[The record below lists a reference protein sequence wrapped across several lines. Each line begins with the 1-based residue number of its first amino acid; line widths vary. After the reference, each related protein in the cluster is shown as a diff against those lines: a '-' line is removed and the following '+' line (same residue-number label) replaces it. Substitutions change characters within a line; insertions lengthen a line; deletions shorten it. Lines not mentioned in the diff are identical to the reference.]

1 MRMVRQEPGAQEPQE
16 KAKFYRIAWVFY
28 LVLAIAGLLW
38 VGAQRGRLGIELFVD
53 PGGWWIDLGS
63 GIGIGSALLALW
75 WLLCRYVAGA
85 RGLENELAR
94 LLAPLSVAE
103 AISLAIISAVA
114 EELFFRGALQGALG
128 FLPAAVL
135 FALLHAGPGK
145 SFRVWTLFAFAG
157 GLALGGLVTLRG
169 PLGGAIVA
177 HLLVN
182 GVNLVRLAR
191 LSLPPQTPPQ
201 APDVAADPKPPD
213 PPAGPSET
221 SQPSNPSND

>member
-1 MRMVRQEPGAQEPQE
+1 MKAFRPEPGA
-16 KAKFYRIAWVFY
+16 ALKFYRIAWLFY

-38 VGAQRGRLGIELFVD
+38 VGAQRGRLGVELFVD
-53 PGGWWIDLGS
+53 PGGWWIDLGT
-63 GIGIGSALLALW
+63 GLGAGLALLSLW
-75 WLLCRYVAGA
+75 WLLRRHVAAA
-85 RGLENELAR
+85 RSLEDELAR

-103 AISLAIISAVA
+103 AISLAVISAVA

-145 SFRVWTLFAFAG
+145 SFRVSTLIALAG
-157 GLALGGLVTLRG
+157 GLTLGALVALRG

-191 LSLPPQTPPQ
+191 LAPPPLPQE
-201 APDVAADPKPPD
+201 ADA
-213 PPAGPSET
+213 AGPSKPAEPAA
-221 SQPSNPSND
+221 PSAPADD

>member
-1 MRMVRQEPGAQEPQE
+1 MSVGKRVGQQ
-16 KAKFYRIAWVFY
+16 FYRLAWVFY

-38 VGAQRGRLGIELFVD
+38 LGVQRGRLGLELFVD

-63 GIGIGSALLALW
+63 GVVIGGMLLTLW
-75 WLLCRYVAGA
+75 WLLRRFVTAA
-85 RGLENELAR
+85 RALEDELAQ

-103 AISLAIISAVA
+103 AAALALISAVA
-114 EELFFRGALQGALG
+114 EELFFRGALQGAIG
-128 FLPAAVL
+128 YLPSAVL

-145 SFRVWTLFAFAG
+145 GFRVWTLFALAG
-157 GLALGGLVTLRG
+157 GLALGALVALRG

-191 LSLPPQTPPQ
+191 RGG
-201 APDVAADPKPPD
+201 APAA
-213 PPAGPSET
+213 AELGPLA
-221 SQPSNPSND
+221 D